1 MTPPRLVEISLGEA
15 VRQLRERR
23 HMSLRTLAERTGF
36 SASFMSQVENSQAS
50 PSISSLEKIA
60 AALGVTLGQFFNAAE
75 THTPAVT
82 RVDQR
87 PTIKAEWS
95 KADLEALGGD
105 ATARLEPVVVTL
117 HPGGSS
123 GKHARSVANEQ
134 FALVLEGEV
143 GLVLGEEPEQM
154 LSTGDA
160 VTIRPALPR
169 AWRNASEA
177 ITRILVVTL
186 RASL

>member
-1 MTPPRLVEISLGEA
+1 LVETNLGEA
-15 VRQLRERR
+15 VRALRERQN
-23 HMSLRTLAERTGF
+23 MSLRTLAERTGF
-36 SASFMSQVENSQAS
+36 SASFMSQVENGQAS

-75 THTPAVT
+75 SHAPPVT
-82 RVDQR
+82 RANRR

-95 KADLEALGGD
+95 KADLEALGGN
-105 ATARLEPVVVTL
+105 AAARLEPVVVTL

-123 GKHARSVANEQ
+123 GRHARSVINEQ

-143 GLVLGEEPEQM
+143 ALVLGDDVEQV
-154 LSTGDA
+154 LYTGDA
-160 VTIRPALPR
+160 VSIRPGMPR
-169 AWRNASEA
+169 AWRNASEQP
-177 ITRILVVTL
+177 TRILVVTL

>member
-15 VRQLRERR
+15 VRALRERQQI
-23 HMSLRTLAERTGF
+23 SLRALAELTGF
-36 SASFMSQVENSQAS
+36 SPSFMSQVENGQAS

-82 RVDQR
+82 RANHR

-95 KADLEALGGD
+95 KADLEALGGT
-105 ATARLEPVVVTL
+105 AAARLEPVVVTL

-123 GKHARSVANEQ
+123 GRHARSVVNEQ

-143 GLVLGEEPEQM
+143 GLVLGDEPEQM
-154 LSTGDA
+154 LYTGDA
-160 VTIRPALPR
+160 VTIRPGMPR
-169 AWRNASEA
+169 AWRNDSDSP
-177 ITRILVVTL
+177 TRILVVTL